1 MDAGGPRTWWRL
13 QLMVLRYLLD
23 TNILSLLDPR
33 RADQRGFLPA
43 WLKQHGTELA
53 LASITLTEIENGLLK
68 LQRLGQTARA
78 AEIEA
83 LAQTIRRDFADRILP
98 LDAAVAISIAH
109 LAERARPMV
118 IELPDLIVA
127 ATAQVHGLTVLT
139 RNIRHMTPTGVAAID
154 PVDTTPDGSAP

>member
-1 MDAGGPRTWWRL
+1 MA
-13 QLMVLRYLLD
+13 LRYLLD

-33 RADQRGFLPA
+33 RASQRGHLTG
-43 WLKQHGTELA
+43 WLTLHGTELA

-68 LQRLGQTARA
+68 LRRLGQTARA

-83 LAQTIRRDFADRILP
+83 LAQSIRRDFADRILP
-98 LDAAVAISIAH
+98 LDSAVAVAIAH

-127 ATAQVHGLTVLT
+127 ATAEAHGLTVLT
-139 RNIRHMTPTGVAAID
+139 RNLRHMLPTGVAALD
-154 PVDTTPDGSAP
+154 PVDTAPERSAT